1 MTQQD
6 LRAFAKLIGLMFA
19 LYLPFLLASKSH
31 GDTLIE
37 SLPHDEHISP
47 YAASSPRQ
55 WPFAITVDLDATA
68 TPQLRQAVEYAAW
81 QWGERIGR
89 KITVMSTGQAGYST
103 SGKITFGVGLL
114 TSVTTKGQ
122 TRIWNWS
129 DTGNIAG
136 AVVTI
141 NQLYTN
147 VSPDCFQHIVTHELG
162 HAIGGM
168 GHTSAQ
174 HDVMYTYQNQCR
186 YALSYADVQ
195 HVPYDAS
202 PCFVELTKDGSL
214 MIPNVQGMMAY
225 LKRDGEIWKLGEY
238 RPAQGNC
245 GTVYPNNFDLTFGDI
260 RSQGGNYRAQLRYLG
275 NETWTIES
283 VE

>member
-6 LRAFAKLIGLMFA
+6 LRTFGKLIGLMFV
-19 LYLPFLLASKSH
+19 LYLPFLLAPKSH
-31 GDTLIE
+31 GAELVE
-37 SLPHDEHISP
+37 SLPHDERTSP

-89 KITVMSTGQAGYST
+89 KITVTSTGQAGYST
-103 SGKITFGVGLL
+103 SGKVTFGVGLL
-114 TSVTTKGQ
+114 ASVTTKWQ

-129 DTGNIAG
+129 DTGSIAG

-168 GHTSAQ
+168 GHTSSQ
-174 HDVMYTYQNQCR
+174 HDVMYPYQNQCR
-186 YALSYADVQ
+186 YALTYADIQ
-195 HVPYDAS
+195 HVSYEVS
-202 PCFVELTKDGSL
+202 PCFVELTRDFSL
-214 MIPNVQGMMAY
+214 FIPSFQGMAAH
-225 LKRDGEIWKLGEY
+225 LKRDGEGWVLAEY
-238 RPAQGNC
+238 LPSVAGGC
-245 GTVYPNNFDLTFGDI
+245 TTVAAIGMDLTFGDV
-260 RSQGGNYRAQLRYLG
+260 RSPAGRFTGFLRYDAGGNRWLLAD
-275 NETWTIES
+275 
-283 VE
+283 